1 MNHSFS
7 RVFTLIHIP
16 NALAD
21 ASECAARAAPLCRPL
36 PLEYGEGFGI
46 NVRFNT
52 RSGEAG
58 VLRGL
63 WRKENTNWRITSCD
77 IEQP

>member
-1 MNHSFS
+1 
-7 RVFTLIHIP
+7 
-16 NALAD
+16 
-21 ASECAARAAPLCRPL
+21 L

>member
-7 RVFTLIHIP
+7 RVFALTSIP
-16 NALAD
+16 NALAA
-21 ASECAARAAPLCRPL
+21 ASECAAARHHCADPCRSNT
-36 PLEYGEGFGI
+36 GKGFGI